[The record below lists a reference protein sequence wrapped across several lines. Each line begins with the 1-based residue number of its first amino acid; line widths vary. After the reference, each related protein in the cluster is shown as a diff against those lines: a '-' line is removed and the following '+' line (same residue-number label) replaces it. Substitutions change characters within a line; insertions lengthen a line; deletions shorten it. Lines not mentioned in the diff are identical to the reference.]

1 MHTRTKTSH
10 RLIASTFGI
19 STQATTMIN
28 AEEPKPKG
36 ESNVKYIIVG
46 LGVIIAM
53 FLFVV
58 CLQLYTCKRS
68 KSAKSKPFKRKKC
81 EEKGTTGESAD
92 DSQHEVEEASNTIR
106 PAGNKSNV
114 RPNMDPNYEDVD
126 EGIEL
131 SHLPVFCSGSKEY
144 KRLHILS
151 NSRSSYSPLASENCV
166 HCQQLNNPTVQSS
179 RRLSAENSSDF
190 YLQPV
195 NV

>member
-1 MHTRTKTSH
+1 M
-10 RLIASTFGI
+10 F
-19 STQATTMIN
+19 N
-28 AEEPKPKG
+28 AEEPKAKG
-36 ESNVKYIIVG
+36 ESNMKYIIVG

-68 KSAKSKPFKRKKC
+68 KSAKSKTLKRKKC
-81 EEKGTTGESAD
+81 EEKGTTNESTD
-92 DSQHEVEEASNTIR
+92 DSQHEVEQAFNPIR
-106 PAGNKSNV
+106 PAGNKRNL
-114 RPNMDPNYEDVD
+114 RPTMEPDYDDID

-131 SHLPVFCSGSKEY
+131 SHLPVFRSESKEY

-151 NSRSSYSPLASENCV
+151 NSRSSFSPLASENCF
-166 HCQQLNNPTVQSS
+166 HCQQLKNLTVQPS
-179 RRLSAENSSDF
+179 RGLSDENSSDF